1 MNQHPLPPSSI
12 DAEFSD
18 QELLAGTLTAAMLQG
33 QVDEQDALPPAL
45 AERVIATGEAVVR
58 AEAVPPVAPVAVERS
73 PRTRDRRPAWGAWGG
88 WLAAA
93 AMLALV
99 VRNGAAPRVEQA
111 PVNTATAATTA
122 TTAIDARVAL
132 LDSLLNTPGVV
143 RQRWTPTTDST
154 AATAAGEVIWDP
166 ATQRGVMR
174 FTGLAAN
181 DREAWQ
187 YQLWIFDAERDKR
200 YPVDGGVFDIPAG
213 TGEVLVPI
221 RARLAVGS
229 ASLFAVTVEPPGGV
243 VVSSRERI
251 AVTAQL

>member
-1 MNQHPLPPSSI
+1 MTQHPLPPSSI

-45 AERVIATGEAVVR
+45 AERIIATGEAVVR
-58 AEAVPPVAPVAVERS
+58 AEAVPPVAPLSVEQS
-73 PRTRDRRPAWGAWGG
+73 PRTSDRRRGWGAWGG

-111 PVNTATAATTA
+111 PVNTATTA
-122 TTAIDARVAL
+122 VDARVAL
-132 LDSLLNTPGVV
+132 LDSLLGTAGVV

-154 AATAAGEVIWDP
+154 ATAATGEVIWDP

-187 YQLWIFDAERDKR
+187 YQLWIFDAERDER

-229 ASLFAVTVEPPGGV
+229 ASLFAVTVEAPGGV